1 MKSLQLIFALLC
13 LFITR
18 IIAFSGS
25 FADAVCLI
33 AILAYLVCLKV
44 LEQKQINKE
53 LVENLNSSTK
63 KLEDKVSQLTSDID
77 LVKNQNDSIKAAVGF
92 ARR

>member
-25 FADAVCLI
+25 FSDAVCLI

-44 LEQKQINKE
+44 LDQKQINKE

-63 KLEDKVSQLTSDID
+63 KLEDKVSQLSSDID

>member
-33 AILAYLVCLKV
+33 AILAYLVCLKI
-44 LEQKQINKE
+44 LDQKQINKE

-63 KLEDKVSQLTSDID
+63 KLEDKVSQLSSDID

>member
-44 LEQKQINKE
+44 LDQKQINKE

-63 KLEDKVSQLTSDID
+63 KLEDKVSQLSSDID

>member
-44 LEQKQINKE
+44 LDQKQINKE

-63 KLEDKVSQLTSDID
+63 KLEDRVSQLSSDID

>member
-44 LEQKQINKE
+44 LDQKQINKE
-53 LVENLNSSTK
+53 LVESLNSSNK
-63 KLEDKVSQLTSDID
+63 NLEDKIKQLSSDIET
-77 LVKNQNDSIKAAVGF
+77 VKHQNDSIKAAVGF
-92 ARR
+92 TRR

>member
-44 LEQKQINKE
+44 LDQKKINKE

-63 KLEDKVSQLTSDID
+63 KLEDKVSQLSSDID

>member
-1 MKSLQLIFALLC
+1 MKSLQLIFVLLC

-25 FADAVCLI
+25 FADALCLI
-33 AILAYLVCLKV
+33 AILAYLLCLKV
-44 LEQKQINKE
+44 IEQKQINKE
-53 LVENLNSSTK
+53 MIEILNKSTEE
-63 KLEDKVSQLTSDID
+63 LEGKIKSLTSD
-77 LVKNQNDSIKAAVGF
+77 VENVQKQNDSIKAAVGF